1 VKKNDANST
10 AQYNLGNALYK
21 SDKKE
26 EALTAYEKAQS
37 QMTNYGER
45 SNALYNKG
53 VVLQNDK
60 KLEDC
65 IVAYKNALKLDPNNV
80 DARHNLQ
87 LALKKQQQEKQK
99 QDQDKKDKDDKNKDK
114 NKKPDDKD
122 NNKQPKP
129 KPSNISQKDAAQKL
143 DALMQ
148 KEKDLQDK
156 LHKVNAASPDK
167 PEKDW

>member
-1 VKKNDANST
+1 MPT
-10 AQYNLGNALYK
+10 APPNTTLGNALYK

-99 QDQDKKDKDDKNKDK
+99 QDQDKKDKDDKIRIRIK
-114 NKKPDDKD
+114 NLTIRTI
-122 NNKQPKP
+122 
-129 KPSNISQKDAAQKL
+129 ISSL
-143 DALMQ
+143 
-148 KEKDLQDK
+148 
-156 LHKVNAASPDK
+156 SPNQAT
-167 PEKDW
+167 